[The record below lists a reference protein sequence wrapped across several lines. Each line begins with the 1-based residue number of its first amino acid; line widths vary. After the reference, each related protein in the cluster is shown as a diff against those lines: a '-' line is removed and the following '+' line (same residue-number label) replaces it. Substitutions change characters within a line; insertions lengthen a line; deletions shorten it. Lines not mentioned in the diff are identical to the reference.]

1 MKKKINIKYQLL
13 ACTLIFSAGKTL
25 AQTGIGTI
33 DPQAAFHIDAAKDA
47 SDTPAHIAN
56 DVVVIAVGNLG
67 VGLLNPVTRVD
78 LRSADQKG
86 ILGVGTNTQTALQA
100 DAGAIRYNTVDIPST
115 PAIET
120 GYLEYSDGE
129 NWIPLPLAAPI
140 KILINATNNSGVSIP
155 SGIITSTPIT
165 SGWNETGDSEN
176 AFTNGVFTAPRDGF
190 YLVSFSITLG
200 PSNGNI
206 PNNTYIETA
215 IEGVTLTGT
224 TTIPTFKTI
233 NSYPAYQAN
242 VKQNYISGNCNAIFN
257 LKAGNSFRFT
267 VKHNMGAGRSVLAD
281 ATLNNLSISEL

>member
-25 AQTGIGTI
+25 AQTGVGTI

-47 SDTPAHIAN
+47 SDTPMHIAN
-56 DVVVIAVGNLG
+56 DVVVTAAGNLG
-67 VGLLNPVTRVD
+67 VGLLSPVTRVD

-86 ILGVGTNTQTALQA
+86 ILGVGTNTQTATA
-100 DAGAIRYNTVDIPST
+100 AGAGAIRYIKDDPST
-115 PAIET
+115 VPVEG
-120 GYLEYSDGE
+120 GYLEYSDGT
-129 NWIPLPLAAPI
+129 NWIALPLNPPT
-140 KILINATNNSGVSIP
+140 KVLINATNNSGVGIP
-155 SGIITSTPIT
+155 SGISTPIT

-206 PNNTYIETA
+206 PNNTFIETA
-215 IEGVTLTGT
+215 IEGVALTGT
-224 TTIPTFKTI
+224 TTIPTFRTI

-257 LKAGNSFRFT
+257 LKTGNSFRFS
-267 VKHNMGAGRSVLAD
+267 VKHTMGAGRVVLAD
-281 ATLNNLSISEL
+281 PTLNNLSISEL

>member
-13 ACTLIFSAGKTL
+13 ACTLIFSAGRTF
-25 AQTGIGTI
+25 AQTGTGTI
-33 DPQAAFHIDAAKDA
+33 NPQAAFHIDAAKDA

-56 DVVVIAVGNLG
+56 DVVVTAAGNLG
-67 VGLLNPVTRVD
+67 VGLLSPVTRVD

-86 ILGVGTNTQTALQA
+86 ILGVGINTQSAVA
-100 DAGAIRYNTVDIPST
+100 AGAGAIRYHDTSKF
-115 PAIET
+115 
-120 GYLEYSDGE
+120 LEYSDE
-129 NWIPLPLAAPI
+129 EQWIALPLNPPT
-140 KILINATNNSGVSIP
+140 KVLINATNNSGMSIP
-155 SGIITSTPIT
+155 SGTGTSTAIT
-165 SGWNETGDSEN
+165 NGWNETGDSEN

-200 PSNGNI
+200 PSTGNI

-215 IEGVTLTGT
+215 IEGVSLTGT

-257 LKAGNSFRFT
+257 LKAGNTFRFT
-267 VKHNMGAGRSVLAD
+267 VKHNMGAGRVVLAD